1 VPLFSKVLVA
11 NRGEIAIRIFRT
23 LRELGIASVAVYS
36 EADRSALH
44 VRAADEAWLVGP
56 PAPKAPSA
64 KGRSTPVPPASIA
77 ARSATA
83 ESYLNQTRLLEAAE
97 RAGAEAVHPG
107 YGFLAENAEFAQ
119 AVEDSGLVWIG
130 PPPAAIE
137 AMGSKTDA
145 RKRMRAAGV
154 PIIPGTTAPV
164 TSAAEVARLGE
175 ELGWPIAIKA
185 AAGGGGKGFKVV
197 RGVDEAER
205 AFESASREGETYF
218 ADPTVYVE
226 RYLEDPR
233 HVEVQLLADAHGNVI
248 HLGERDCTIQRRHQ
262 KLVEETP
269 SPAVDAELRERIGAI
284 AVEAA
289 RAVGYRSAGT
299 VEGLLAADGAYYFME
314 MNTRIQVEH
323 TVTEL
328 VTGLDLVREQV
339 LIAAGEPLSLRQE
352 DVRLTGHA
360 IECRINAENPSNG
373 FLPTPGRI
381 AGYREPG
388 GPGVR
393 VDSGVADGSEV
404 TALYDPMIAKLVVHG
419 VDREHARRRMLR
431 ALDEFEIGG
440 VTTLLGFHRALLRH
454 PCFVDA
460 ATCHGVVE
468 SEQLAQQADQLS
480 HRTTVAPP
488 PDGRVRERV
497 RAVELDGRRFEAR
510 ILEPAPPW
518 VELAE
523 RRRQRAAGHHAG
535 GARDAVVSPM
545 QGTVLS
551 VQVAEG
557 DSVSVGQ
564 VICIVEA
571 MKMENEVHAVR
582 DGVVSELSVAVG
594 EPVRTGQ
601 VICVLAPE
609 ADGS

>member
-1 VPLFSKVLVA
+1 MGLFSKVLVA

-23 LRELGIASVAVYS
+23 LRDLGVDSVAVYS
-36 EADRSALH
+36 EADRSARH
-44 VRAADEAWLVGP
+44 VRVADEAWLVGP
-56 PAPKAPSA
+56 GLP
-64 KGRSTPVPPASIA
+64 
-77 ARSATA
+77 A
-83 ESYLNQTRLLEAAE
+83 ESYLNQSRIVETAR
-97 RAGAEAVHPG
+97 RAGAEAIHPG
-107 YGFLAENAEFAQ
+107 YGFLAENASFAR
-119 AVEDSGLVWIG
+119 AVEAAGLVWIG
-130 PPPAAIE
+130 PPPEAIE

-145 RKRMRAAGV
+145 RARMRAAGV

-164 TSAAEVARLGE
+164 EDAAEIARLGA
-175 ELGWPIAIKA
+175 ELGWPLAVKA
-185 AAGGGGKGFKVV
+185 AAGGGGKGFRVV
-197 RGVDEAER
+197 REGDDVER
-205 AFESASREGETYF
+205 AFEAARREGEAYF
-218 ADPTVYVE
+218 SDPTVYVE
-226 RYLEDPR
+226 KYLEDPR
-233 HVEVQLLADAHGNVI
+233 HVEVQVLADGYGNVI

-269 SPAVDAELRERIGAI
+269 SPAVDAALRERIGAI

-299 VEGLLAADGAYYFME
+299 IEGLLARDGSYYFME

-328 VTGLDLVREQV
+328 VTGLDLVREQL

-352 DVRLTGHA
+352 DVRLSGHA
-360 IECRINAENPSNG
+360 IECRINAEDVAEGFRPS
-373 FLPTPGRI
+373 PGRI

-393 VDSGVADGSEV
+393 VDSGVEDGSEISP
-404 TALYDPMIAKLVVHG
+404 LYDPMIAKVIVHG

-454 PCFVDA
+454 PCFADG

-468 SEQLAQQADQLS
+468 SEQLAQQAEQLS
-480 HRTTVAPP
+480 HRTTTIAGGS
-488 PDGRVRERV
+488 DGRVREQV
-497 RAVELDGRRFEAR
+497 SAVELDGRRFDVRLLVPE
-510 ILEPAPPW
+510 PPW

-523 RRRQRAAGHHAG
+523 RRRQRSLPHGHGA
-535 GARDAVVSPM
+535 GARDAIVSPM

-551 VQVAEG
+551 VQVADG
-557 DSVSVGQ
+557 DSVAAGQ

-582 DGVVSELSVAVG
+582 DGVVNGLSVAAG

-601 VICVLAPE
+601 VICVVTQEPDAG
-609 ADGS
+609 A